1 MLNVYRL
8 FHQMIVDVTIKVKIK
23 QLGEIGLLT
32 MVNPMLGDSG
42 LYMFAICIIVLSV
55 RILITDRMR
64 SKWQYVLLF
73 RLNTLNKAVK
83 HELD

>member
-42 LYMFAICIIVLSV
+42 LYMFAICIIV
-55 RILITDRMR
+55 
-64 SKWQYVLLF
+64 
-73 RLNTLNKAVK
+73 
-83 HELD
+83 